1 MADNQCSPRALK
13 EFLYH
18 TWPCMLQMIIILKN
32 LIKIKAQAAAQ
43 GARVAS
49 GNSVPTFATRQNQT
63 QLIITQTRGNLAPN
77 AVVQINQSNNRQQ
90 DIDQDYERENVSL
103 NDY

>member
-1 MADNQCSPRALK
+1 MLK
-13 EFLYH
+13 IFTIFIYH
-18 TWPCMLQMIIILKN
+18 
-32 LIKIKAQAAAQ
+32 IKIKAQAAAQ
-43 GARVAS
+43 GARVSS

-103 NDY
+103 NND